1 MLRERKENCICIYCG
16 KDSSS
21 TKFGSREHVVP
32 ELLGSFANNPTLI
45 GWVCDICNTQTFN
58 PLEVR
63 FKEDTEEGISC
74 QMMNFNNSSE
84 IRIRN
89 SKSKFT
95 FELGFGDPMFN
106 DTFPFLTYKDGGW
119 KITFIPQIRIK
130 GYGKTGFII
139 LLVDKIKDL
148 PRDGKKWKKIKN
160 ILRNF
165 KSKDVSIFTHGE
177 DDPERK
183 DLNAA
188 MDLVRELGID
198 YKPGTEKQM
207 PFVGDGSDKV
217 QANVSI
223 DITLGSD
230 TARVLAKIA
239 FNYFAYC
246 AISSG
251 EESILYHP
259 NFSKIKSY
267 ILGEIELPIKDIIVN
282 KPSYHPLTFD
292 EASRNSRLV
301 GHMITLTNKNGKL
314 ISQVTFG
321 GRLVYEILLGD
332 MPLEISK
339 PNFGNGHMFDPFQK
353 IIVGM
358 TQNPEKW
365 GSDIPISFSLF
376 NNG

>member
-1 MLRERKENCICIYCG
+1 MLRERKENCVCIYCG
-16 KDSSS
+16 KDANS
-21 TKFGSREHVVP
+21 TKFGNREHVVP
-32 ELLGSFANNPTLI
+32 ELLGSFENNLTLI
-45 GWVCDICNTQTFN
+45 GWVCNTCNSETFN
-58 PLEVR
+58 PLENR

-74 QMMNFNNSSE
+74 QMMNFNDSSE

-89 SKSKFT
+89 SNSKFNL
-95 FELGFGDPMFN
+95 ELGFGDPMFN
-106 DTFPFLTYKDGGW
+106 DTFPFLTYKDGAW
-119 KITFIPQIRIK
+119 KITFIPQIKIK
-130 GYGKTGFII
+130 GYSKNGFIVLI
-139 LLVDKIKDL
+139 IDKIKGL
-148 PRDGKKWKKIKN
+148 PRDGKKWRKIKN
-160 ILRNF
+160 ILSPF

-223 DITLGSD
+223 NITFGSD
-230 TARVLAKIA
+230 SARVLAKIA

-246 AISSG
+246 AITSNK
-251 EESILYHP
+251 EDVLYHP

-267 ILGEIELPIKDIIVN
+267 ILGQIELPIKDIVVN
-282 KPSYHPLTFD
+282 KPSYSPLTFD
-292 EASRNSRLV
+292 EAKHNGRLV
-301 GHMITLTNKNGKL
+301 GHMVTLTNKNGKL
-314 ISQVTFG
+314 VSQVKFG

-332 MPLEISK
+332 MPPEIVE

-353 IIVGM
+353 KIFGM

-365 GSDIPISFSLF
+365 GSDMPLSFSLF